1 MRPSLL
7 IYWCIGLL
15 LSLPQTIITQSLPH
29 YHVQHFD
36 TRDGLSNNWVSA
48 LTTDKKGYLWIGT
61 QYGLNRFDGHSFH
74 TYTYSAN
81 EPHGLAG
88 NWVRQLYVS
97 IDQTLWISPE
107 GPTHTRLDISKDKFI
122 VGQEALQFQPFSTN
136 ETETVAN
143 GGSLLVALSSDG
155 TPIPKMATNPIRRES
170 GEVFWAGTRN
180 SLLRCTAK
188 GECENVLSKATIN
201 DILVLGPDSLL
212 LFKDQ
217 SLVKLY
223 RSKNDDW
230 ITEELDIQAQNHPQ
244 FFYTPFLYRDPSG
257 YIWASGLNGIW
268 RISDDLRT
276 KSWLPLRELL
286 PYQSESLPSV
296 HCIHVDQNEVVWL
309 GTSQGLLQLSP
320 TKNFVHPQLN
330 SVAGRLPNIR
340 TIIAQD
346 NRYLF
351 AGPTSLLY
359 WQAGQSTPEEITK
372 GVFVSLHED
381 QQANIYGVGKVN
393 DNWQLIKIDMLD
405 GQIQQLPCSLLATQN
420 RSNWKI
426 IKSDQRGRLWISNW
440 QDVICFSPEDGSSFV
455 LTLEKSSTNEIES
468 LGITDLLI
476 DHEDRLWL
484 GTIRQ
489 GLISINNISTLEAED
504 RASFRQ
510 HLHETDLST
519 SISSN
524 LIQALHLDREN
535 RLWIGTDGGL
545 NLWTG
550 TESQF
555 RRWIRNDNM
564 PDDKILDITED
575 NLGDLWLST
584 ASRGI
589 LLFQPA
595 TEHFQSFTK
604 REGLYSDDM
613 LIGSSY
619 TDKDGQLWLGSSL
632 GLHGFKPEEVK
643 NRIEEIDILRWQTLL
658 RYQTDTIKQEVFP
671 EDEYSEEQPLIIRP
685 DDHTVQ
691 LSFAWL
697 NFRYAGQQRYEYRLD
712 NLQTDWL
719 PAPNDGILSLSQLP
733 PGRYILHVRSY
744 LPGKQIVANAL
755 PIYLRVQPPW
765 YLTKV
770 AYLIYLLTALGA
782 IYLGYR
788 TQLARQLAAAEQAQ
802 ARELVASKLRFFQQ
816 IAHEFRSPLTLVFG
830 AIEQLKR
837 RLQKQETDKVTP
849 QLKQLDEQ
857 AQYLTRQVDEIL
869 ELAKL
874 QADRSPLQTQLAD
887 FVQYQ
892 RFLLLSFS
900 SLAEEQDIQ
909 LSFRATRDTL
919 YFLFD
924 ADKWRKITSN
934 LVSNAL
940 RFTPVGGTI
949 TLSLDVSTVDNK
961 SQLHY
966 SLSDNGSGIDP
977 AFIEHIFEP
986 FSQAKEQEKQGTG
999 IGLTLTKALVEQHGG
1014 TIEIE
1019 SSLGKGSCFNILLPI
1034 QAIESPSIT
1043 PQTAA
1048 EKDRPLILVAED
1060 HRAIRTYLRECLA
1073 DQYEIIE
1080 AENGKIAWEIC
1091 LREVPDL
1098 VISDV
1103 MMPGESGLEFSQRIR
1118 GNERTNHI
1126 PLMLLTGKKSQED
1139 RLSGLQAGADV
1150 YLTKPFHREELLIRI
1165 QGILTSR
1172 QRLQQK
1178 YQAGDFSIQTTTQ
1191 ATDTFMKQV
1200 AKIISEEIDN
1210 EDLSVEALAKQLHL
1224 SRVQLFRKIK
1234 ALTGITPTLFIRQ
1247 IRLQHAQ
1254 KLLRESDQSI
1264 SEIAYASGFKD
1275 PAYFSRVYK
1284 EQFGQSPSE
1293 IRP

>member
-1 MRPSLL
+1 MRSSLL
-7 IYWCIGLL
+7 VYWCIGLL
-15 LSLPQTIITQSLPH
+15 LSLSQAIIAQSLPRF
-29 YHVQHFD
+29 HVQHFD

-48 LTTDKKGYLWIGT
+48 LSTDKKGYLWIGT
-61 QYGLNRFDGHSFH
+61 QYGLNRFDGHSFR

-81 EPHGLAG
+81 EPHGLSG
-88 NWVRQLYVS
+88 NWVRRLYVS
-97 IDQTLWISPE
+97 DDQTLWISPE
-107 GPTHTRLDISKDKFI
+107 GPTHTRLDIAKDEFI
-122 VGQEALQFQPFSTN
+122 IGQEGLQFKPFSTS
-136 ETETVAN
+136 ESEIDAN
-143 GGSLLVALSSDG
+143 DGSLLVAFSTDG
-155 TPIPKMATNPIRRES
+155 NPIPKKATNAINIES

-180 SLLRCTAK
+180 RLLRCTTK
-188 GECENVLSKATIN
+188 GDCETVLSDATIN

-217 SLVKLY
+217 SLVKLCLS
-223 RSKNDDW
+223 RSGKW
-230 ITEELDIQAQNHPQ
+230 IIEDLDIQARNHPQ
-244 FFYTPFLYRDPSG
+244 FFYTPFLYQAPNG
-257 YIWASGLNGIW
+257 HIWASGIDGIW

-276 KSWLPLRELL
+276 KSWLALRELL
-286 PYQSESLPSV
+286 PYQSESLPSI
-296 HCIHVDQNEVVWL
+296 HSIHVDQNEVVWL
-309 GTSQGLLQLSP
+309 GTSQGLLQLIP
-320 TKNFVHPQLN
+320 TKNFVHPQL
-330 SVAGRLPNIR
+330 SAAAGRLPNIR

-346 NRYLF
+346 HRYLF
-351 AGPTSLLY
+351 ASPTSLLY
-359 WQAGQSTPEEITK
+359 WQAGQTATVEISK
-372 GVFVSLHED
+372 GAFVSLHED
-381 QQANIYGVGKVN
+381 RQANVYGVGRVN
-393 DNWQLIKIDMLD
+393 DDWQLIKIDMQA
-405 GQIQQLPCSLLATQN
+405 GQIQELPCPLLATQN
-420 RSNWKI
+420 RSTWKI

-455 LTLEKSSTNEIES
+455 LTLKELPANKLGS

-489 GLISINNISTLEAED
+489 GLISIANISTLEAED
-504 RASFRQ
+504 RASFQ
-510 HLHETDLST
+510 QYLHQTDLSS

-550 TESQF
+550 TGSQF
-555 RRWIRNDNM
+555 RRWIRDGNM

-575 NLGDLWLST
+575 KLGDLWLST

-613 LIGSSY
+613 LLGSSY

-632 GLHGFKPEEVK
+632 GLHGFKPEDVK
-643 NRIEEIDILRWQTLL
+643 NKVEEMDTLHWQALL
-658 RYQTDTIKQEVFP
+658 RYQTDTIKQETSP
-671 EDEYSEEQPLIIRP
+671 EDRYTEEHPLIIRP
-685 DDHTVQ
+685 GDHTVQ

-697 NFRYAGQQRYEYRLD
+697 NFRYAGQQRYEYRLE
-712 NLQTDWL
+712 NLQSDWL

-765 YLTKV
+765 YLSTV
-770 AYLIYLLTALGA
+770 AYLIYLLTALGV

-788 TQLARQLAAAEQAQ
+788 TQLARQLAAAEQNQ

-837 RLQKQETDKVTP
+837 TLQKQEVDKVSP

-874 QADRSPLQTQLAD
+874 QAERSPLQTQLAD

-909 LSFRATRDTL
+909 LSFHCGMDTL
-919 YFLFD
+919 YFPFD

-934 LVSNAL
+934 LVNNAL
-940 RFTPVGGTI
+940 RFTPEGGTI
-949 TLSLDVSTVDNK
+949 TLTLDVATVDDE
-961 SQLHY
+961 SRLHY

-999 IGLTLTKALVEQHGG
+999 IGLALTKALVEQHGG
-1014 TIEIE
+1014 TIEID
-1019 SSLGKGSCFNILLPI
+1019 STLGKGSCFNIMLPI
-1034 QAIESPSIT
+1034 QVLESPSVVSHT
-1043 PQTAA
+1043 PSD
-1048 EKDRPLILVAED
+1048 KDRPLILIAED
-1060 HRAIRTYLRECLA
+1060 HRAIRAYLRECLA
-1073 DQYEIIE
+1073 DQYEIVE
-1080 AENGKIAWEIC
+1080 AENGTVAWEIC

-1118 GNERTNHI
+1118 ANERTNHI
-1126 PLMLLTGKKSQED
+1126 PLILLTGKKSQED

-1150 YLTKPFHREELLIRI
+1150 YLTKPFHRKELLIRI

-1178 YQAGDFSIQTTTQ
+1178 YQAGDFSIQSTTQ
-1191 ATDTFMKQV
+1191 ATDTFMQQV
-1200 AKIISEEIDN
+1200 AKIISAEIDN

-1275 PAYFSRVYK
+1275 PGYFSRVYK
-1284 EQFGQSPSE
+1284 EQFGHSPSE

>member
-15 LSLPQTIITQSLPH
+15 LSLPQTNIAQSLPR

-36 TRDGLSNNWVSA
+36 TRDGLSNNWVSV
-48 LTTDKKGYLWIGT
+48 LTTDEKGYLWIGT
-61 QYGLNRFDGHSFH
+61 QYGLNRFDGHSFR
-74 TYTYSAN
+74 TYTYSAD
-81 EPHGLAG
+81 EPHGLSG
-88 NWVRQLYVS
+88 NWVRQLYADR
-97 IDQTLWISPE
+97 DQILWISPE
-107 GPTHTRLDISKDKFI
+107 GPAHNRLDITKDEFI
-122 VGQEALQFQPFSTN
+122 ADQGSLQFKPLQIYDSTKEQNTEGPQVGFST
-136 ETETVAN
+136 
-143 GGSLLVALSSDG
+143 DG
-155 TPIPKMATNPIRRES
+155 TPISKLATNPVRRES
-170 GEVFWAGTRN
+170 AEVFWAGTRN
-180 SLLRCTAK
+180 RLLRCTTA
-188 GECENVLSKATIN
+188 GSCEAILSDATIN

-223 RSKNDDW
+223 LSKSGRW
-230 ITEELDIQAQNHPQ
+230 ITEDLNIQSRNHPQ

-257 YIWASGLNGIW
+257 YIWASGLDGVW
-268 RISDDLRT
+268 QISHDLKTR
-276 KSWLPLRELL
+276 SWFSLRELL
-286 PYQSESLPSV
+286 PYQSESLPSI
-296 HCIHVDQNEVVWL
+296 HCIHVDPNEVVWL

-320 TKNFVHPQLN
+320 TKNFVHPQL
-330 SVAGRLPNIR
+330 SSTAGRLPNIR
-340 TIIAQD
+340 TVISQGE
-346 NRYLF
+346 RYLF
-351 AGPTSLLY
+351 ASPTSLLY
-359 WQAGQSTPEEITK
+359 WQAGETAPVEITR

-381 QQANIYGVGKVN
+381 QQANVFGVGKTN
-393 DNWQLIKIDMLD
+393 DNWQLIKIDMLN
-405 GQIQQLPCSLLATQN
+405 GQIQQLPCPLLATQN
-420 RSNWKI
+420 RGNWKI

-440 QDVICFSPEDGSSFV
+440 QDVICFSPEDGNSFV
-455 LTLEKSSTNEIES
+455 LTLGELPTNELES

-489 GLISINNISTLEAED
+489 GLISINNVSTLEAED

-510 HLHETDLST
+510 YLHETDLST

-524 LIQALHLDREN
+524 LIQALHLDHEN

-550 TESQF
+550 TGSQF
-555 RRWIRNDNM
+555 RRWIRDDNM

-575 NLGDLWLST
+575 KLGDLWLST

-589 LLFQPA
+589 LLFEPA

-619 TDKDGQLWLGSSL
+619 TDQDGQLWLGSSL

-643 NRIEEIDILRWQTLL
+643 NRIEEIDTLHWQTLL
-658 RYQTDTIKQEVFP
+658 RYQTDTIRQEVFP
-671 EDEYSEEQPLIIRP
+671 EDKYSEEQPLIIHP
-685 DDHTVQ
+685 GDHTVQ

-733 PGRYILHVRSY
+733 PGRYVLHVRSY
-744 LPGKQIVANAL
+744 VPGKQIIANAL
-755 PIYLRVQPPW
+755 PIYLRVKPPW
-765 YLTKV
+765 YRTTL
-770 AYLIYLLTALGA
+770 AYLIYLLTVLGV

-802 ARELVASKLRFFQQ
+802 AKELVASKLRFFQQ

-830 AIEQLKR
+830 AIEQMKR
-837 RLQKQETDKVTP
+837 RLQRQEADKVTP

-874 QADRSPLQTQLAD
+874 QADRSPLQTESAD

-909 LSFRATRDTL
+909 LSFHTSRDTL
-919 YFLFD
+919 YFPFD

-949 TLSLDVSTVDNK
+949 TLSLDVSTTDNE

-966 SLSDNGSGIDP
+966 SLSDNGSGIEP

-999 IGLTLTKALVEQHGG
+999 IGLALTKALVEQHGG

-1034 QAIESPSIT
+1034 QTIESLSVT
-1043 PQTAA
+1043 PQIAS

-1126 PLMLLTGKKSQED
+1126 PLILLTGKKSQED

-1172 QRLQQK
+1172 RRLQQK